1 MRKVKLYEFYF
12 KAGDEMTQLCKVADD
27 KDVVHDDVAL
37 DGLCG
42 TLGVS
47 GWNYVVC
54 GQVGVYRDRKDG
66 KFVKSV
72 DALQFLVDRGNRKL
86 ALMVVEGVEVDGA
99 ALPRIKGYEYAVP
112 EKVVDGSDA
121 DLDKGKDGGEVAPSA
136 TEGKLEEDVVVE
148 EKKKLEH
155 SYIKA
160 EMLKMTKVELLEM
173 CMKHIDKTRW
183 SENMKKAELVELFF
197 ES

>member
-12 KAGDEMTQLCKVADD
+12 KAGDELTQLCKVADD

-37 DGLCG
+37 DGLCS

-54 GQVGVYRDRKDG
+54 GQVGVYRDRKEG

-86 ALMVVEGVEVDGA
+86 ALMVVDGVEVDGA

-112 EKVVDGSDA
+112 TKVDGSDS

-136 TEGKLEEDVVVE
+136 SEGVVEDVKKVE
-148 EKKKLEH
+148 QGF
-155 SYIKA
+155 IKA
-160 EMLKMTKVELLEM
+160 DMLKMTKAELLEM
-173 CMKHIDKTRW
+173 CMKHIDKSRW